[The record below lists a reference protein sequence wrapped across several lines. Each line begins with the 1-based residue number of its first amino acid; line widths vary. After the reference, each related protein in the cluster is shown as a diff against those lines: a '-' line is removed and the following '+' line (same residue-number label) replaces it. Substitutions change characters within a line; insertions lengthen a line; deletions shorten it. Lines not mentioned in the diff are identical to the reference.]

1 MCSKEVFLRFTSG
14 HYGDPGYAQLHKDV
28 SYEIMHGGDNGAEMG
43 AFDHLYQPQR
53 IKNLEASL
61 EEYLRFG
68 LDSAVLLIDT
78 AYNARRKL

>member
-1 MCSKEVFLRFTSG
+1 MEIQDMPSFTRMYHMRSCT
-14 HYGDPGYAQLHKDV
+14 
-28 SYEIMHGGDNGAEMG
+28 GDNGAEMG
-43 AFDHLYQPQR
+43 AFNHLYQPQR

>member
-1 MCSKEVFLRFTSG
+1 MEIQE
-14 HYGDPGYAQLHKDV
+14 DAQLV
-28 SYEIMHGGDNGAEMG
+28 TRMCGLEIMHGGDNEAIMG
-43 AFDHLYQPQR
+43 AFDHLYQPQP
-53 IKNLEASL
+53 IENLEASL